1 MKTLIRRI
9 KKILVGRRLQ
19 GQLRRVISVIACVVV
34 FATTYALVLP
44 AITME
49 SLAQCG
55 IEAHEHTAGCY
66 EKVLVC
72 GQEETGGHSHT
83 DECWQTEK
91 VLVCEIDEHTHGPE
105 CRDAEGNLT
114 CEKTEHVHDEN
125 CYREEK
131 TLICGMEEAEGH
143 THTDACYEDQLICG
157 KEVHIHS
164 PECYENNGPSAE
176 EDIFAGGDV
185 ADFTEDNSMDSSFT
199 GDGFT
204 DDGFID
210 NEFTDNG
217 FADDDFTDGDITF
230 TDGDWEYTEAAD
242 FGGADEF
249 TEAAEAEDG
258 SGFLETQG
266 LEDGTVFEDPA
277 GAEGGPA
284 FEDPAYAEN
293 GSYYEDQETNNGYD
307 DTAYV
312 EEIAD
317 GAVSGDAGE
326 ALEDENADPGASDAE
341 TPDGTDAVNP
351 DEAGISTDSEGS
363 TLNEDPSGQDGQEQN
378 PDGSAGTDAD
388 KEVQSGE
395 EAGEAGT
402 DKTDI
407 TDTEAGTD
415 RTAEAGAAGTQAQD
429 GTAAETEKT
438 EETEETKETEA
449 AGPEGTETD
458 AAGAD
463 AALADQ
469 TETEDKHE
477 AETAADGLQAPADL
491 ERFLTDRTGIWYYP
505 AVFDEDG
512 KADTADIN
520 SETVTDWKRVEEDTV
535 LSPED
540 FVRIYIA
547 YTLPAGTLSETN
559 PVARYTLPAG
569 LHLTPAQVEAIN
581 THENGYYLS
590 LGDGNAQ
597 TGTGAPG
604 TEPQGYLGAEAV
616 EGTRTPDQAPNGQ
629 EEEYISAVV
638 KAEEIYDEDGNLLCQ
653 ELVFT
658 FLPYTVE
665 KNGNVYADTNMNM
678 DTAASGS
685 PDDSENVEASDDLI
699 LEGKAVSGF
708 LTVDFSTG
716 QIDFADTETDNIKTA
731 EITFARENETE
742 GIGLIRENLTM
753 NSSADFRKTQ
763 ETGTVQEGEENSG
776 SDKKEAETPDDKT
789 AGGKDTTSDEKD
801 ADKEKEKKKDLDED
815 PGEDTDK
822 DAERKKDTDHPADL
836 PADAMPART
845 FEDSITLETARPASV
860 GESGTVAEAAG
871 ALPARSEVKVR
882 VEADEGTF
890 PAGTTMVLSAVDSK
904 DMDAVAEAVENAV
917 ANNTDADGKKNSENT
932 KTSKTCGF
940 QAVDISFRDADGNE
954 IEPVK
959 PVRVVMTSSLI
970 KEAAQNNAISA
981 PVVVHVDNEGKGEQ
995 IDLIDPEKIETAKG
1009 RTEEDLIR
1017 EAEDKSE
1024 ATEEKSEE
1032 AEDKSEATQDTSAV
1046 TTEEAEI
1053 KKNAETDKATS
1064 EDSVGYETDCFSVYA
1079 IVYTVDFHWEVNGKE
1094 YEFSIPGG
1102 GFVSLQQLVE
1112 VLGMANS
1119 DAYTENAPADVEN
1132 SGDFSEEDDGNRL
1145 VEKAITLNNITVT
1158 EKTKEFVSDVGSVE
1172 CSSPGLV
1179 WVGKVENSAT
1189 VGALKNANGLDVQ
1202 YTAELTEEQIA
1213 EINSSTVEGGDWALI
1228 SMQPFMSEETLTVTM
1243 KNGDQC
1249 VVRVTDAQISTH
1261 VLTADGITFKI
1272 TVTYDDAARIPEGT
1286 RLVAEEIEYGSE
1298 EYLQYLGR
1306 TWSEVNRAYS
1316 ELESQKEPDNDEPV
1330 VQNINV
1336 NMARFFDIKLF
1347 CQEDEI
1353 EPKAP
1358 VQVEIT
1364 YVDGLMSWNNTKP
1377 GVVHFTKEGNIEVLE
1392 EVKTDV
1398 EGDAIVSFR
1407 YEQDSFSVIG
1417 TYIQQETHD
1426 VETPPHVSK
1435 FAPVSASA
1443 AMRGISSDDTGTVEE
1458 NMVIP
1463 PIALRGTGEQESSD
1477 EDDDSGLT
1485 KPTGNKTLVPNEDGT
1500 YTLTL
1505 SVKGHSQ
1512 SVVQQRQK
1520 KANVLFVMDRSSSM
1534 ITNTVSDEEQF
1545 WYYGTWNTSN
1555 TTFRGD
1561 IHPGTGY
1568 QFYGLI
1574 GGRYV
1579 ELNVSSTWSDWYN
1592 YNLTYWNGSANVN
1605 YPANYPIYV
1614 RSKTTRLYAEQ
1625 DALNEVINNLL
1636 SYNTVETPDTVEIA
1650 LISFAYRR
1658 GNLNAW
1664 ASETEHAGWVTGI
1677 GENDDLSG
1685 LLNAIDSTRYASGTN
1700 WEEALQYAYEIIS
1713 AKEQAEAEKPEEE
1726 YYVIFLTDGEPTNT
1740 ARAALDNESAGNMDK
1755 MYSYN
1760 AAKDDAR
1767 NLAPYHFYNIFTYR
1781 NPSKENDIYSV
1792 YLTNYAYSQGTD
1804 PNGDRENAYVQ
1815 EYYSDAQTIEALN
1828 DKLGNIF
1835 QTIADVIG
1843 HADVSITDTLTTDA
1857 MTTTIVQGKTNGYVY
1872 TVKDSNGTVLYT
1884 VTATG
1889 DIDNP
1894 AVTFNVPGSATETYT
1909 AEPTAVGSKTLYSI
1923 TTVEGDEYRIALADV
1938 DSETGELTWDLSPIG
1953 ILMND
1958 CTYSVSF
1965 VVWPDQEAYDYVA
1978 GLNNGLDGYIW
1989 DTSPANE
1996 DYQDLTDTK
2005 GYEIGGVSR
2014 FPSIVR
2020 YSNGTF
2026 AVLTN
2031 KDQKVHYS
2039 VVEIETVNG
2048 EPNGDP
2054 TIHGP
2059 YYQELQT
2066 PSPMELTA
2074 SETSLEKAWSV
2085 DRNPGTL
2092 AQLLYDEEGN
2102 STQFKIN
2109 YKINTEEGTYTTL
2122 TLGWDDEKGVYAW
2135 EPSSVRYVTY
2145 NGHRV
2150 PVGMRWTEDFAI
2162 ATGLMLS
2169 EERMDALGMDK
2180 TIYPSYS
2187 YGSTVYY
2194 ILETGHDYTIEE
2206 IIPEDDARAA
2216 YEFDFIAPVYHPML
2230 VDGKLKSVTF
2240 NRDGENAIVSIK
2252 EISKDDW
2259 LLSLKIEN
2267 TLRGYIKLEKDIVDK
2282 DGRTP
2287 LPEDETEFEYTIELR
2302 NSTDPGPFTIA
2313 GSHVPW
2319 YGVDGLFYHT
2329 IDEDD
2334 DFHYYQAVPNGEGH
2348 VNLTDED
2355 GNTFDATC
2363 IGTFAEDVGPA
2374 EITYTD
2380 GLGTTKTIQ
2389 LYGNE
2394 MVHESDNHVWV
2405 TMKINQNQV
2414 LDIAN
2419 VPVGSTYTITETD
2432 EDGYRLVNIRREIRN
2447 GDSVETGSTF
2457 TGSTTVSGRIVSDR
2471 DNHITYTNKPYSVDL
2486 TVKKADENNM
2496 PLTGAVFNLYKKD
2509 GENENWPAEPFVVR
2523 PGDDE
2528 EDIAEYEFI
2537 NLPDGSYKL
2546 VETPPTGY
2554 VAAGDVFF
2562 TVAGGVLNVDG
2573 TLPDGVTMDGD
2584 KLLMTVKNSPRT
2596 DSLTVR
2602 KQWLDVNGN
2611 PRGPSAD
2618 EVTITLKRTVDV
2630 PSTKTLRIIVRV
2642 RNSSDNGYNVGFDET
2657 WNITNESAI
2666 VSWYDNRQY
2675 NYENRRMSIE
2685 TSSGVGCTS
2694 QADNSNLNRAR
2705 FRLSNLANVSDSPTI
2720 TFTYTR
2726 SNESWIYN
2734 QLSDF
2739 RITGDG
2745 NTVHFGGDPVEDDWS
2760 QSVTLNDEN
2769 GWSETLTEL
2778 PADDGHGNSYHYY
2791 IVEESVPAGYT
2802 VTYGDKNEP
2811 GITAGVLTAY
2821 NKRISEDVDVTVKKV
2836 WVDGTNEDGTPT
2848 NHGDSLTVTLSNGQS
2863 VTLNEGNH
2871 WEATIAGLP
2880 RYDDEGNE
2888 IPYSWTEDELENGYY
2903 LSDSNTVIYD
2913 NSVTTTLTN
2922 SYSEHYMPEMEIDG
2936 VKIWDD
2942 DGAENRPASITVR
2955 LYKDNVLYKTTTVNP
2970 PTGEGA
2976 DSDQWTFKFTNLPIF
2991 NTDENGEATGTLAV
3005 YTVEEVLPAGYIS
3018 DYETTIQQVQATY
3031 EAGKAEAHI
3040 INSYSAENQLVSE
3053 NADLGFVVVRHG
3065 QDYVV
3070 WTPRPLMDGE
3080 LARIKQAA
3088 VGASRQFSGIMNAS
3102 GDSLTIITGVPKTVK
3117 VGSKEA
3123 ASVYMKD
3130 GDVWVRFENPN
3141 AQSDIVYGTI
3151 PYTYTQIGG
3160 ESGVTITNVR
3170 KTTSISGTKT
3180 WVDGGR
3186 QHNNA
3191 EQIGLKLYRTAKPV
3205 TDDSE
3210 WEEVTLTATGTEHLS
3225 WEGNTYTYS
3234 NLPRYADYTSSRP
3247 IEYAYRVE
3255 ETAVNV
3261 TEETGTGQHIISYKM
3276 ENDGN
3281 NFINTELTNIEATK
3295 TWKDAGAF
3303 VNASLINAAVTFEL
3317 QKKVG
3322 NDWIKVEQ
3330 EGLINPRELS
3340 VTETADANAW
3350 KAVWRNLPKYVKTGE
3365 DIVAVQYRVV
3375 EKAAMVDGENIKPD
3389 TDPVAAVSEDGKANI
3404 DNYLPI
3410 TINIL
3415 KVDVNDHTVKLGL
3428 AEFELTKVQSLET
3441 MNQVTEGQYKETG
3454 ITSDAD
3460 DGTKGMLQ
3468 FTGITPGYYYL
3479 HEIKAPDGYV
3489 MTEGPGWHFQV
3500 DESGIVQGV
3509 GDFTNGSIF
3518 QYVDAKNITVEN
3530 TPGAALP
3537 NTGGFGTNLIY
3548 LIGGILTMLAGAIIV
3563 MKRRWREAA

>member
-1 MKTLIRRI
+1 
-9 KKILVGRRLQ
+9 
-19 GQLRRVISVIACVVV
+19 LR
-34 FATTYALVLP
+34 
-44 AITME
+44 
-49 SLAQCG
+49 
-55 IEAHEHTAGCY
+55 
-66 EKVLVC
+66 
-72 GQEETGGHSHT
+72 
-83 DECWQTEK
+83 
-91 VLVCEIDEHTHGPE
+91 
-105 CRDAEGNLT
+105 
-114 CEKTEHVHDEN
+114 
-125 CYREEK
+125 
-131 TLICGMEEAEGH
+131 
-143 THTDACYEDQLICG
+143 
-157 KEVHIHS
+157 
-164 PECYENNGPSAE
+164 
-176 EDIFAGGDV
+176 
-185 ADFTEDNSMDSSFT
+185 
-199 GDGFT
+199 
-204 DDGFID
+204 
-210 NEFTDNG
+210 
-217 FADDDFTDGDITF
+217 
-230 TDGDWEYTEAAD
+230 
-242 FGGADEF
+242 
-249 TEAAEAEDG
+249 
-258 SGFLETQG
+258 
-266 LEDGTVFEDPA
+266 
-277 GAEGGPA
+277 
-284 FEDPAYAEN
+284 
-293 GSYYEDQETNNGYD
+293 
-307 DTAYV
+307 
-312 EEIAD
+312 
-317 GAVSGDAGE
+317 
-326 ALEDENADPGASDAE
+326 
-341 TPDGTDAVNP
+341 
-351 DEAGISTDSEGS
+351 
-363 TLNEDPSGQDGQEQN
+363 
-378 PDGSAGTDAD
+378 
-388 KEVQSGE
+388 
-395 EAGEAGT
+395 
-402 DKTDI
+402 
-407 TDTEAGTD
+407 
-415 RTAEAGAAGTQAQD
+415 
-429 GTAAETEKT
+429 
-438 EETEETKETEA
+438 
-449 AGPEGTETD
+449 
-458 AAGAD
+458 
-463 AALADQ
+463 
-469 TETEDKHE
+469 
-477 AETAADGLQAPADL
+477 
-491 ERFLTDRTGIWYYP
+491 
-505 AVFDEDG
+505 
-512 KADTADIN
+512 
-520 SETVTDWKRVEEDTV
+520 
-535 LSPED
+535 
-540 FVRIYIA
+540 
-547 YTLPAGTLSETN
+547 
-559 PVARYTLPAG
+559 
-569 LHLTPAQVEAIN
+569 
-581 THENGYYLS
+581 
-590 LGDGNAQ
+590 
-597 TGTGAPG
+597 
-604 TEPQGYLGAEAV
+604 
-616 EGTRTPDQAPNGQ
+616 
-629 EEEYISAVV
+629 
-638 KAEEIYDEDGNLLCQ
+638 
-653 ELVFT
+653 
-658 FLPYTVE
+658 
-665 KNGNVYADTNMNM
+665 KN
-678 DTAASGS
+678 
-685 PDDSENVEASDDLI
+685 
-699 LEGKAVSGF
+699 
-708 LTVDFSTG
+708 
-716 QIDFADTETDNIKTA
+716 
-731 EITFARENETE
+731 
-742 GIGLIRENLTM
+742 
-753 NSSADFRKTQ
+753 
-763 ETGTVQEGEENSG
+763 
-776 SDKKEAETPDDKT
+776 
-789 AGGKDTTSDEKD
+789 
-801 ADKEKEKKKDLDED
+801 
-815 PGEDTDK
+815 
-822 DAERKKDTDHPADL
+822 H
-836 PADAMPART
+836 
-845 FEDSITLETARPASV
+845 
-860 GESGTVAEAAG
+860 
-871 ALPARSEVKVR
+871 
-882 VEADEGTF
+882 
-890 PAGTTMVLSAVDSK
+890 
-904 DMDAVAEAVENAV
+904 
-917 ANNTDADGKKNSENT
+917 
-932 KTSKTCGF
+932 
-940 QAVDISFRDADGNE
+940 
-954 IEPVK
+954 
-959 PVRVVMTSSLI
+959 
-970 KEAAQNNAISA
+970 
-981 PVVVHVDNEGKGEQ
+981 
-995 IDLIDPEKIETAKG
+995 
-1009 RTEEDLIR
+1009 
-1017 EAEDKSE
+1017 
-1024 ATEEKSEE
+1024 
-1032 AEDKSEATQDTSAV
+1032 
-1046 TTEEAEI
+1046 
-1053 KKNAETDKATS
+1053 
-1064 EDSVGYETDCFSVYA
+1064 
-1079 IVYTVDFHWEVNGKE
+1079 
-1094 YEFSIPGG
+1094 
-1102 GFVSLQQLVE
+1102 
-1112 VLGMANS
+1112 
-1119 DAYTENAPADVEN
+1119 
-1132 SGDFSEEDDGNRL
+1132 RL

-1228 SMQPFMSEETLTVTM
+1228 SMQPFMSEETLTVIM

-1298 EYLQYLGR
+1298 EYLQYLGK
-1306 TWSEVNRAYS
+1306 TWSAVNGAHS
-1316 ELESQKEPDNDEPV
+1316 ESKNQEESDNEELV
-1330 VQNINV
+1330 TQNINV
-1336 NMARFFDIKLF
+1336 NMARFFDIKLL

-1358 VQVEIT
+1358 VQVDIT
-1364 YVDGLMSWNNTKP
+1364 YVDGLLSSNSTKP
-1377 GVVHFTKEGNIEVLE
+1377 GVVHFTREGNIEILE
-1392 EVKTDV
+1392 EVKTDI
-1398 EGDAIVSFR
+1398 EGDAVVSFR

-1417 TYIQQETHD
+1417 TYIQQETYD

-1435 FAPVSASA
+1435 FTPVSASA
-1443 AMRGISSDDTGTVEE
+1443 AMRSVSSDDTGTDAE
-1458 NMVIP
+1458 NIAIP
-1463 PIALRGTGEQESSD
+1463 PIALRGTGQQESSD
-1477 EDDDSGLT
+1477 ENDDSGLT
-1485 KPTGNKTLVPNEDGT
+1485 KPAGNKTLVPNEDGT

-1545 WYYGTWNTSN
+1545 WYYGTWNTSD

-1561 IHPGTGY
+1561 IGPADGY
-1568 QFYGLI
+1568 TFYGEI
-1574 GGRYV
+1574 DGNYI
-1579 ELNVSSTWSDWYN
+1579 ELNTDYSYQDWMGNWHNDGVWSWGN
-1592 YNLTYWNGSANVN
+1592 YHLRYWNGSAFVDYPEN
-1605 YPANYPIYV
+1605 YPLYV
-1614 RSKTTRLYAEQ
+1614 KSKTTRLYAEQ

-1658 GNLNAW
+1658 SNLNAW

-1685 LLNAIDSTRYASGTN
+1685 LLRAVDSTRYASGTN

-1713 AKEQAEAEKPEEE
+1713 AKKQAEAEKPEED

-1740 ARAALDNESAGNMDK
+1740 ADAANEEAGRVDNMVA
-1755 MYSYN
+1755 YN

-1857 MTTTIVQGKTNGYVY
+1857 MTTTTVQGKTNGYVY
-1872 TVKDSNGTVLYT
+1872 TVKDSSGTVLYT

-1894 AVTFNVPGSATETYT
+1894 VVTFNVPASATKTYT
-1909 AEPTAVGSKTLYSI
+1909 AESTAVGNKTLYSI
-1923 TTVEGDEYRIALADV
+1923 TTVEGNDYRIALADI
-1938 DSETGELTWDLSPIG
+1938 DSETGELTWDLSPVG
-1953 ILMND
+1953 ILMDD

-1989 DTSPANE
+1989 DSSPQNE
-1996 DYQDLTDTK
+1996 SYQDLTDTK

-2014 FPSIVR
+2014 FPSIVK
-2020 YSNGTF
+2020 YADGTF

-2039 VVEIETVNG
+2039 VVEMETING
-2048 EPNGDP
+2048 KLNGDP

-2059 YYQELQT
+2059 YYQELPT

-2102 STQFKIN
+2102 STQFKIE

-2122 TLGWDDEKGVYAW
+2122 TLGWDDEKEEYAW

-2180 TIYPSYS
+2180 TIYPSYT

-2287 LPEDETEFEYTIELR
+2287 LQDDETEFEYTIELR
-2302 NSTDPGPFTIA
+2302 NSTDPGPFTIE

-2319 YGVDGLFYHT
+2319 YGVDGLFYHV

-2334 DFHYYQAVPNGEGH
+2334 NYRYYQAVPNGEGH

-2380 GLGTTKTIQ
+2380 GSGVTKTIQ

-2419 VPVGSTYTITETD
+2419 VPVGSTYTITEAA
-2432 EDGYRLVNIRREIRN
+2432 EDGYKLVNIRREIRN

-2457 TGSTTVSGRIVSDR
+2457 TGSTTISGKIISDR

-2486 TVKKADENNM
+2486 TVKKTDENNM
-2496 PLTGAVFNLYKKD
+2496 PLPGAVFSLYKKD
-2509 GENENWPAEPFVVR
+2509 GDNNWLDEPMAVR
-2523 PGDDE
+2523 PDTGD
-2528 EDIAEYEFI
+2528 EDTATYEFI
-2537 NLPDGSYKL
+2537 NLADGSYKL
-2546 VETPPTGY
+2546 AETPPTGY
-2554 VAAGDVFF
+2554 AAVGDIFF
-2562 TVAGGVLNVDG
+2562 TVANGLLTVDG
-2573 TLPDGVTMDGD
+2573 TLPDGVKMDGD

-2602 KQWLDVNGN
+2602 KQWLDVEGN
-2611 PRGPSAD
+2611 PRDHDGTLDLKLVQWVQNAPTTYNVIVDFRYTGNGNGGYSSSSSTSFTTRSGSGNGNLTINWGYNNSTNSVQNIT
-2618 EVTITLKRTVDV
+2618 VTDQHGTHYESNITTTNTYYRSLMIPNISQDLQITVLTQNWNWSGYQDNRIGELEFSNTATV
-2630 PSTKTLRIIVRV
+2630 SESYILTGGTKTVTLGT
-2642 RNSSDNGYNVGFDET
+2642 NSV
-2657 WNITNESAI
+2657 
-2666 VSWYDNRQY
+2666 
-2675 NYENRRMSIE
+2675 
-2685 TSSGVGCTS
+2685 
-2694 QADNSNLNRAR
+2694 
-2705 FRLSNLANVSDSPTI
+2705 
-2720 TFTYTR
+2720 
-2726 SNESWIYN
+2726 
-2734 QLSDF
+2734 
-2739 RITGDG
+2739 
-2745 NTVHFGGDPVEDDWS
+2745 WS
-2760 QSVTLNDEN
+2760 QLFTVSGTGLLTND
-2769 GWSETLTEL
+2769 STTL
-2778 PADDGHGNSYHYY
+2778 PATYEGKNCLYTIS
-2791 IVEESVPAGYT
+2791 EESVPAGYELIQISSDPLQ
-2802 VTYGDKNEP
+2802 Y
-2811 GITAGVLTAY
+2811 GVLTAY
-2821 NKRISEDVDVTVKKV
+2821 NKRNSEDVDVTVKKV

-2871 WEATIAGLP
+2871 WEAAITGLTK
-2880 RYDDEGNE
+2880 YDDEGNE
-2888 IPYSWTEDELENGYY
+2888 IAYSWTEDELENGYY
-2903 LSDSNTVIYD
+2903 LSDSNTVVYD
-2913 NSVTTTLTN
+2913 NNVTTTLTN

-2970 PTGEGA
+2970 PTGEGT
-2976 DSDQWTFKFTNLPIF
+2976 DPDQWTFKFTNLPIF

-3005 YTVEEVLPAGYIS
+3005 YTVEEALPTGYIN

-3031 EAGKAEAHI
+3031 EAGTSEAHI

-3191 EQIGLKLYRTAKPV
+3191 EQIALKLYRTAKPV

-3234 NLPRYADYTSSRP
+3234 RLPRYADYTSSPP
-3247 IEYAYRVE
+3247 IEYVYRVE

-3261 TEETGTGQHIISYKM
+3261 TEETGTGHHTVNYKM

-3303 VNASLINAAVTFEL
+3303 VNASLTNASVTFEL
-3317 QKKVG
+3317 QKKAG

-3330 EGLINPRELS
+3330 EGLMNPRVLS

-3350 KAVWRNLPKYVKTGE
+3350 KAVWRSLPKYEKTGE

-3441 MNQVTEGQYKETG
+3441 INQVTEGQYKETG
-3454 ITSDAD
+3454 ITSDVN
-3460 DGTKGMLQ
+3460 DGTKGTLQ

-3479 HEIKAPDGYV
+3479 REIKAPDGYV
-3489 MTEGPGWHFQV
+3489 MMEGPGWHFQV
-3500 DESGIVQGV
+3500 DENGIVQGV
-3509 GDFTNGSIF
+3509 GDFTDGSTF

-3530 TPGAALP
+3530 TPGVALP

-3548 LIGGILTMLAGAIIV
+3548 LIGDILTMLSGAIIV